1 MPFWVLFHFNPNR
14 FDREYTSS
22 KYAHSIT
29 NAYRRNEM
37 NNIVDVE
44 HNTISSLPLPK
55 GYLQYYICMVLLWF
69 FINIYWSMRSCIVQ
83 MYIISLLSSGLLC
96 MISNYIFLFPCWMWN
111 KLLNNEFE
119 IKSVNMLIFLQVFL
133 QKWVLVVISF
143 KYWYLRK
150 AYTSTQIE
158 N

>member
-1 MPFWVLFHFNPNR
+1 MRIRLQTPTDIMRWTTSLMLNTTQFHLFLSR
-14 FDREYTSS
+14 
-22 KYAHSIT
+22 KAICSIT
-29 NAYRRNEM
+29 S
-37 NNIVDVE
+37 V
-44 HNTISSLPLPK
+44 
-55 GYLQYYICMVLLWF
+55 LWF

-83 MYIISLLSSGLLC
+83 IYIISLLSSRLLC
-96 MISNYIFLFPCWMWN
+96 MISNYIFLFYCWLWN
-111 KLLNNEFE
+111 KLLNNGFE